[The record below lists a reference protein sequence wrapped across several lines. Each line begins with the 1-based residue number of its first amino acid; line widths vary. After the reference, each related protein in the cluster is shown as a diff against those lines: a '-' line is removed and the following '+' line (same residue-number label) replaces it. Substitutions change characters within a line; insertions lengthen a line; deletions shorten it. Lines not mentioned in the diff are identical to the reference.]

1 MDEARVLHSILVLL
15 LDISAHFTLH
25 HLISYLPHRR
35 AVWPNRVVTTAPQ
48 PLLPHVP
55 LLYMY
60 VRIPAAGHKAE
71 GDSP

>member
-35 AVWPNRVVTTAPQ
+35 AVWPNRVRYDRTTTAFTARTVTV
-48 PLLPHVP
+48 HVCQ
-55 LLYMY
+55 
-60 VRIPAAGHKAE
+60 
-71 GDSP
+71 DSRRRP